1 MEKQILIA
9 DSEEIFRKG
18 LVSIFS
24 KNNNINIFEVSSS
37 NELFALENLKKVDII
52 LIDYTSK
59 DFNISDISKIQTSYP
74 NIKILAITPYI
85 NSQTIIQA
93 VKTGVFSHVK
103 KNCSAKEIIE
113 SIDETF
119 NGRKFYC
126 REIIKKMSD
135 ESIDINNYKS
145 EYFIKEEFV
154 ALSDRELEVIRYISE
169 GYTNAQIAAILYISN
184 HTVNTH
190 RKNILKK
197 LSVNNTVGIVMY
209 AIKTGLV
216 SPDKFNF
223 N

>member
-1 MEKQILIA
+1 MKKQILIA
-9 DSEEIFRKG
+9 DSEEVFRKG
-18 LVSIFS
+18 LNSVLTENYNIDIYEVCSS
-24 KNNNINIFEVSSS
+24 K
-37 NELFALENLKKVDII
+37 ELFALDSLKKIDVI
-52 LIDYTSK
+52 LIDYTS
-59 DFNISDISKIQTSYP
+59 DGFNITDISKINTTFS

-93 VKTGVFSHVK
+93 VKTGVFSYVK

-119 NGRKFYC
+119 SGRKFYC
-126 REIIKKMSD
+126 REIIKKMSE
-135 ESIDINNYKS
+135 ESIDIVNCKS
-145 EYFIKEEFV
+145 EYFVNEEFI
-154 ALSDRELEVIRYISE
+154 ALSDRELEVIKYIAE

-197 LSVNNTVGIVMY
+197 LSVNNTVGVVMH